1 MASKKEM
8 IAELVS
14 LGVDEAEIKGLKNA
28 ELEAMLAKIKAE
40 SFPADKAPV
49 EEPAQE
55 PVAEH
60 PKEERPTERKV
71 VRETSHQMGI
81 YSDYIY
87 NVRNRNATVVIE
99 NLGYGD
105 IYYSEDGLAVVGKS
119 KRLIFGQ
126 TTELEGV
133 EKICFVSASQPVL
146 QILEVL

>member
-14 LGVDEAEIKGLKNA
+14 LGVDEAEIKGLKNT
-28 ELEAMLAKIKAE
+28 ELEALLVNIKAE
-40 SFPADKAPV
+40 SALTDEATV
-49 EEPAQE
+49 EEPVQE
-55 PVAEH
+55 SAAER
-60 PKEERPTERKV
+60 PKEERSAERKV

-105 IYYSEDGLAVVGKS
+105 IYYSEDDLAVVGKS

-126 TTELEGV
+126 TAELEGV